1 MSRPFKN
8 QRLVLPILVLSVLW
22 CAVAYAYQASSI
34 PSSRLISPEELVKV
48 LQSAKSDKPLVIQ
61 VGSHV
66 LFSQAHVPGSE
77 YIGPAAAEDGIQR
90 LRKRVEAEPRD
101 RFIIIYC
108 GCCPWSHCPNVKPA
122 DDTLQAL
129 GFSNVRVL
137 YIANNF
143 GSDWVDKGYPVAK
156 GD

>member
-77 YIGPAAAEDGIQR
+77 YIGPAAAEDGYS
-90 LRKRVEAEPRD
+90 D
-101 RFIIIYC
+101 C
-108 GCCPWSHCPNVKPA
+108 GSASRPSLETDSLSSIVAVVRGVIVPTSNRPTIHCRRWAFP
-122 DDTLQAL
+122 T
-129 GFSNVRVL
+129 
-137 YIANNF
+137 
-143 GSDWVDKGYPVAK
+143 
-156 GD
+156 